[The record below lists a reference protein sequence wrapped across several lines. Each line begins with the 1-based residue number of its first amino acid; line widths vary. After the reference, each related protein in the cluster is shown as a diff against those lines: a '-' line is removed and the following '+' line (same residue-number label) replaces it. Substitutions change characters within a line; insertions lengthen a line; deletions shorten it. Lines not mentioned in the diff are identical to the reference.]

1 MLTIDIPGFGELAA
15 ENLVMDL
22 NGTLGLEG
30 VPDAGVV
37 RRLRDLS
44 QTLTLTVLTSDTHG
58 RARDLPTDFGLCIE
72 RLTPGREA
80 EQKAAFVR
88 GLGAAATIAIGN
100 GANDRAGAAQRR
112 RRGSPH
118 SPRARLAAETETVA
132 GDAASIGKAKS
143 NFTAEVAENAEKTS
157 VWVKREGRT
166 ISGAEGAEFAQVRQ
180 ETFSLQ
186 TISNFPFSI
195 CRCVEG
201 AKESQGLSK
210 ARSVS
215 PQRHKG
221 HKGKANSR

>member
-44 QTLTLTVLTSDTHG
+44 QTLTLTVLTADTHG
-58 RARDLPTDFGLCIE
+58 RARDLPTDFGLRIE

-100 GANDRAGAAQRR
+100 GANDALMLREAKIGIC
-112 RRGSPH
+112 
-118 SPRARLAAETETVA
+118 VI
-132 GDAASIGKAKS
+132 GD
-143 NFTAEVAENAEKTS
+143 
-157 VWVKREGRT
+157 
-166 ISGAEGAEFAQVRQ
+166 EGASAQGMLSADVVVHH
-180 ETFSLQ
+180 
-186 TISNFPFSI
+186 IHH
-195 CRCVEG
+195 
-201 AKESQGLSK
+201 GLDLLLK
-210 ARSVS
+210 PKRLLATLR
-215 PQRHKG
+215 R
-221 HKGKANSR
+221 